1 MLTAV
6 GVVGAVVMATGY
18 VMLGTGT
25 VHVDVERQAEPG
37 VETVRAPLVKVRLP
51 LTASVPELFNVW
63 GPAEVNVVAEA
74 VMCQPGPVPVESL
87 TRNDWSAGVGST
99 RRWSRPFAVSVQP
112 RASGETRDRF
122 PAVMVSVPVI
132 VQAVGV
138 TTGVEVHV
146 AASAVPALVK
156 ADAPIPAAIRAH
168 ALRTGVTRLFV
179 TRTRCLIAAHLP

>member
-1 MLTAV
+1 MRTAV

-37 VETVRAPLVKVRLP
+37 VETVRAPLVKGRLP
-51 LTASVPELFNVW
+51 LTAG
-63 GPAEVNVVAEA
+63 GPEVNVVAEGG
-74 VMCQPGPVPVESL
+74 MCRPGPFPVESL

-168 ALRTGVTRLFV
+168 ALRTGATRLLV
-179 TRTRCLIAAHLP
+179 MRTRCLIAAHLP